1 MTQAYHSTEDYS
13 SVSLTSDE
21 LTETLRCVFE
31 GGHQLVERP
40 PSKGVKAE
48 GRKGAGIVCHRV
60 AKP

>member
-1 MTQAYHSTEDYS
+1 MTEGYHSKEDHS

-21 LTETLRCVFE
+21 LTENFLWVFE
-31 GGHQLVERP
+31 SGHHLEEGP